1 MLPWEDASSA
11 GPGRFHSTLMFGQFF
26 FCVCVCLFEF
36 DLHLFAW
43 QSMALLT
50 RELD

>member
-26 FCVCVCLFEF
+26 FFCVCVCLS
-36 DLHLFAW
+36 LTCICLPGRAW
-43 QSMALLT
+43 LY
-50 RELD
+50 